1 MFKKTNSLCCL
12 TDIVAI
18 ASRMISSFFL
28 GPTTYCSSRYNFE
41 YSCLGIILPMTFVA
55 FHVLKRKI
63 IYLLGY
69 LLNSCAQAVFG
80 HKYSH
85 TIWDINLTWVLSVMP
100 KAIHYIIIDL
110 LYCLKAIKLFPV
122 RNKKEKRETSDYY
135 HQ

>member
-1 MFKKTNSLCCL
+1 
-12 TDIVAI
+12 
-18 ASRMISSFFL
+18 
-28 GPTTYCSSRYNFE
+28 
-41 YSCLGIILPMTFVA
+41 MTFVA
-55 FHVLKRKI
+55 FHALKHKI

-85 TIWDINLTWVLSVMP
+85 TIWYINLTWVLSVMP

-122 RNKKEKRETSDYY
+122 RNKKRKT
-135 HQ
+135 

>member
-1 MFKKTNSLCCL
+1 
-12 TDIVAI
+12 
-18 ASRMISSFFL
+18 
-28 GPTTYCSSRYNFE
+28 
-41 YSCLGIILPMTFVA
+41 MTFVA
-55 FHVLKRKI
+55 FHALKRKI

-69 LLNSCAQAVFG
+69 LLNSCTQAVFG